1 MSKRTTFKRL
11 LRPTQTEKKTPP
23 QGPCE
28 RETTCAR
35 ESKPWEREDFEMN
48 RGEERVPSPAPG
60 SSADADQGKGDVPTA
75 DAAAG
80 PVAFDP
86 GDRGESCAGVG
97 QSASGSGKDA
107 EIMRDSGAGEG
118 EDPDRRI
125 SDGSVK
131 KVDPPVRLYT
141 DLSVCRA
148 LGIKRR
154 VLAEARTAA
163 TRGQDWDAVGD
174 EVGMTHQWVADFAKE
189 LGISPDFDRLEPVS
203 GRYVSVRL
211 VGTTPN
217 KCLVQVELEAT
228 RTREFARTRNI
239 MDHPIHYREVFCC
252 ERISLPTDQ
261 HLEWVAAP
269 NEMNY

>member
-23 QGPCE
+23 LESLE
-28 RETTCAR
+28 R
-35 ESKPWEREDFEMN
+35 DFEMN
-48 RGEERVPSPAPG
+48 RGEEIGSSPAPG
-60 SSADADQGKGDVPTA
+60 LSADADQGKGNMPTP

-80 PVAFDP
+80 PVASDP
-86 GDRGESCAGVG
+86 GDRGESCAGRG
-97 QSASGSGKDA
+97 QSASTSEHKL
-107 EIMRDSGAGEG
+107 ITC
-118 EDPDRRI
+118 I
-125 SDGSVK
+125 
-131 KVDPPVRLYT
+131 YT
-141 DLSVCRA
+141 DLSVCRV

-163 TRGQDWDAVGD
+163 TRGADWDAVGD

-189 LGISPDFDRLEPVS
+189 LGIVPDFDRLEPVS

-217 KCLVQVELEAT
+217 RCLVQVELEAT

-252 ERISLPTDQ
+252 ERINLPTDV

-269 NEMNY
+269 NDMKY

>member
-1 MSKRTTFKRL
+1 
-11 LRPTQTEKKTPP
+11 
-23 QGPCE
+23 
-28 RETTCAR
+28 
-35 ESKPWEREDFEMN
+35 KPWEREDFEMN
-48 RGEERVPSPAPG
+48 RGEEIGSSPAPG
-60 SSADADQGKGDVPTA
+60 LSADADQGKGNMPTP

-80 PVAFDP
+80 PVASDP

-97 QSASGSGKDA
+97 QSASTS
-107 EIMRDSGAGEG
+107 EHEPI
-118 EDPDRRI
+118 PCI
-125 SDGSVK
+125 
-131 KVDPPVRLYT
+131 YT

-189 LGISPDFDRLEPVS
+189 LGISPDFNRLEPVS

-217 KCLVQVELEAT
+217 RCLVQVELEAT
-228 RTREFARTRNI
+228 KAREFARTRNI

-252 ERISLPTDQ
+252 ERINLPTDV

-269 NEMNY
+269 NEVKY

>member
-11 LRPTQTEKKTPP
+11 LRPTQTEKRTPP
-23 QGPCE
+23 QEPCE
-28 RETTCAR
+28 RGTASCAQ

-48 RGEERVPSPAPG
+48 RGEEIGSSPAPG
-60 SSADADQGKGDVPTA
+60 LSADADQGKGDVPTP
-75 DAAAG
+75 DAAAD
-80 PVAFDP
+80 PVASDP

-97 QSASGSGKDA
+97 QSASTSEPKPK
-107 EIMRDSGAGEG
+107 I
-118 EDPDRRI
+118 RI
-125 SDGSVK
+125 
-131 KVDPPVRLYT
+131 YT
-141 DLSVCRA
+141 DLSVCRV

-163 TRGQDWDAVGD
+163 TRGKDWDAVGD
-174 EVGMTHQWVADFAKE
+174 EVGMTHQWVADFAEE

-217 KCLVQVELEAT
+217 RCLVQVELEAT

-252 ERISLPTDQ
+252 ERINLPTDV

-269 NEMNY
+269 NEMKY

>member
-11 LRPTQTEKKTPP
+11 LRPTQTEKEAPLQEP
-23 QGPCE
+23 LE
-28 RETTCAR
+28 
-35 ESKPWEREDFEMN
+35 EDFEMN
-48 RGEERVPSPAPG
+48 RGEEIGSSPEPG
-60 SSADADQGKGDVPTA
+60 LSADADQGKGNVPTP

-80 PVAFDP
+80 PVASDP
-86 GDRGESCAGVG
+86 GDSGESCVGVG
-97 QSASGSGKDA
+97 QSASTS
-107 EIMRDSGAGEG
+107 EHEPI
-118 EDPDRRI
+118 PCI
-125 SDGSVK
+125 
-131 KVDPPVRLYT
+131 YT

-174 EVGMTHQWVADFAKE
+174 EVGMTPRWVADFAKE
-189 LGISPDFDRLEPVS
+189 LGISPDFNRLEPVS

-211 VGTTPN
+211 VGKTPN

-252 ERISLPTDQ
+252 ERINLPTDV

-269 NEMNY
+269 NEVKY

>member
-11 LRPTQTEKKTPP
+11 LRPTQTEKRTPP
-23 QGPCE
+23 
-28 RETTCAR
+28 TCAQDSASCAQDSR
-35 ESKPWEREDFEMN
+35 PWEREDFEMN
-48 RGEERVPSPAPG
+48 RGEERVPSSAPG
-60 SSADADQGKGDVPTA
+60 LSADADQGKGDVPTA
-75 DAAAG
+75 DAAAV
-80 PVAFDP
+80 PVASDP
-86 GDRGESCAGVG
+86 GDRGESCADVG
-97 QSASGSGKDA
+97 QSASTSEHEPKPC
-107 EIMRDSGAGEG
+107 I
-118 EDPDRRI
+118 
-125 SDGSVK
+125 
-131 KVDPPVRLYT
+131 YT

-174 EVGMTHQWVADFAKE
+174 EVGMTPRWVADFAKE
-189 LGISPDFDRLEPVS
+189 LGIAPDFDRLEPVS

-217 KCLVQVELEAT
+217 RCLVQVELEAT
-228 RTREFARTRNI
+228 KAREFARTRNI

-252 ERISLPTDQ
+252 ERINLPTDV

-269 NEMNY
+269 NEVKY

>member
-23 QGPCE
+23 QEPCE
-28 RETTCAR
+28 RGAASCAQ
-35 ESKPWEREDFEMN
+35 EAKPWEREDFEMN
-48 RGEERVPSPAPG
+48 RGEEIGSSPAPG
-60 SSADADQGKGDVPTA
+60 LSADADQGKGDVPTA

-80 PVAFDP
+80 PVASDP
-86 GDRGESCAGVG
+86 GDSGESCVGVG
-97 QSASGSGKDA
+97 QSASTS
-107 EIMRDSGAGEG
+107 EHEPI
-118 EDPDRRI
+118 PCI
-125 SDGSVK
+125 
-131 KVDPPVRLYT
+131 YT

-148 LGIKRR
+148 LGIRRR

-163 TRGQDWDAVGD
+163 TRGADWNAVGE
-174 EVGMTHQWVADFAKE
+174 EVGMTGRWVADFARE
-189 LGISPDFDRLEPVS
+189 IGVEFEFDRLEAVT

-217 KCLVQVELEAT
+217 RCLVQVELEAT
-228 RTREFARTRNI
+228 KAREFARTRNI

-252 ERISLPTDQ
+252 ERINLPTDV

-269 NEMNY
+269 NEVKY

>member
-11 LRPTQTEKKTPP
+11 LRPTQTEKRTPP
-23 QGPCE
+23 QEPLE
-28 RETTCAR
+28 
-35 ESKPWEREDFEMN
+35 EDFEMN
-48 RGEERVPSPAPG
+48 RGDERVPSPAPG
-60 SSADADQGKGDVPTA
+60 PSADADQGKGDVPTA
-75 DAAAG
+75 DAAA
-80 PVAFDP
+80 AAIASDP
-86 GDRGESCAGVG
+86 GDRGKSCAGVG
-97 QSASGSGKDA
+97 QSASTS
-107 EIMRDSGAGEG
+107 EHEPI
-118 EDPDRRI
+118 PCI
-125 SDGSVK
+125 
-131 KVDPPVRLYT
+131 YT

-163 TRGQDWDAVGD
+163 TRGADWDAVGD
-174 EVGMTHQWVADFAKE
+174 EVGMTHRWVADIAKE
-189 LGISPDFDRLEPVS
+189 LGIVPDFDRLEPVS

-217 KCLVQVELEAT
+217 RCLVQVELEAT

-252 ERISLPTDQ
+252 ERINLPTDV

-269 NEMNY
+269 NEVKY